1 MEALTEIGQIGVTDA
16 EGNYFLFNPSFKNI
30 AKIGNPKEI
39 VQYFHWLHNERM
51 CLLAAMRV
59 MHSCCE
65 HDIYD
70 DMLVGWIDGNKD
82 SATFDQ
88 RIDGSIPDAEL
99 IILARSLMTDGIAGR
114 AKPTGKSSEGKYS
127 DSFDASEFVDA
138 AMVHLGIS
146 TADAWQLTMTQFQRQ
161 IEMKFPAKNKVDMTE
176 DQYKKAKAE
185 LMAKRERAGL

>member
-16 EGNYFLFNPSFKNI
+16 DGNEFLFNPSFANI
-30 AKIGNPKEI
+30 AKIGNPKAI
-39 VQYFHWLHNERM
+39 VKAFHDLHGPKSVRPAMHIMRCCSVSNSDDLIGWLDEE
-51 CLLAAMRV
+51 LFRV
-59 MHSCCE
+59 
-65 HDIYD
+65 
-70 DMLVGWIDGNKD
+70 
-82 SATFDQ
+82 
-88 RIDGSIPDAEL
+88 DGSIPDGEL
-99 IILARSLMTDGIAGR
+99 VILARSLMTDGIAGR
-114 AKPTGKSSEGKYS
+114 AKPDKKDGDGKYS

-146 TADAWQLTMTQFQRQ
+146 AADAWQLTMTQFQRQ

>member
-1 MEALTEIGQIGVTDA
+1 MQALTEIGQIGVTDD
-16 EGNYFLFNPSFKNI
+16 EGNYFLFNPSFENI

-59 MHSCCE
+59 MRVCLE
-65 HDIYD
+65 HDVYSDKLI
-70 DMLVGWIDGNKD
+70 GWIDGDKD
-82 SATFDQ
+82 SKTFDK
-88 RIDGSIPDAEL
+88 RIDGSIPDGEL

-114 AKPTGKSSEGKYS
+114 AKPTGKSGEGKYS

-138 AMVHLGIS
+138 AMVHLGTS
-146 TADAWQLTMTQFQRQ
+146 AADAWRLTMTQFQRQ

-185 LMAKRERAGL
+185 LMAKREKAGL

>member
-30 AKIGNPKEI
+30 AKIGNPKNI
-39 VQYFHWLHNERM
+39 VKAFHDLHGPKSVRP
-51 CLLAAMRV
+51 AMHIMR
-59 MHSCCE
+59 CCSVSNA
-65 HDIYD
+65 D
-70 DMLVGWIDGNKD
+70 DLIGWIDEYLH
-82 SATFDQ
+82 
-88 RIDGSIPDAEL
+88 RVDGSIPDGEL
-99 IILARSLMTDGIAGR
+99 IILARSLMADGIAGR
-114 AKPTGKSSEGKYS
+114 AKPTGNSSEGKYS

-146 TADAWQLTMTQFQRQ
+146 AADAWQLTMTQFQRQ

-185 LMAKRERAGL
+185 LMAKREKAGL